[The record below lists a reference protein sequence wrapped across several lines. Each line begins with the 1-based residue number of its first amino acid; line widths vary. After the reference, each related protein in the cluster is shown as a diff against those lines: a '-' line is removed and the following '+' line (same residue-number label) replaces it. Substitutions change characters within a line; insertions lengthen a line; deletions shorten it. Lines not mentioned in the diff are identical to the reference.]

1 MREEQQRK
9 ESKEREDEEE
19 EEEEGRCVLK
29 NWSLMMAQERSSK
42 TQTKVSKTSKE
53 AFL

>member
-1 MREEQQRK
+1 MREER
-9 ESKEREDEEE
+9 EGKERRER

-29 NWSLMMAQERSSK
+29 NQSLALMTAQERSK
-42 TQTKVSKTSKE
+42 KQTKVSKTSKE

>member
-1 MREEQQRK
+1 MREEQ
-9 ESKEREDEEE
+9 EGKERGER

-29 NWSLMMAQERSSK
+29 NQSLALMTAQERSSK
-42 TQTKVSKTSKE
+42 EQTKVSKTSKE